1 MSDSQEIKL
10 ETALRSAADHPA
22 ERPEFYKVLL
32 ESSLYI
38 LGTSDTEAA
47 NGMTSLN
54 AGEHISIRKWEKPD
68 GTPVIPVFS
77 SLAALQKAIK
87 HESDYMKFPAQ
98 YLFEM
103 TRGDG
108 FVLNPES
115 AYGKEFSPEE
125 IEMLLTEGS
134 NRLPEIRVIKAETRV
149 YIGEPAIVPERMIAE
164 LSVWFSK
171 CPNVRCAFLVLMHDP
186 SIDEKPHFLVALDMT
201 GNVEEVM
208 RGAGVVAG
216 DSSPEGEPV
225 DLICLG
231 QNNGGLE
238 GHITGKFKPFYVRS
252 WKQKLLAMF
261 SHQRLR

>member
-10 ETALRSAADHPA
+10 ETALRRAADHPA
-22 ERPEFYKVLL
+22 QRPEFYKMLL

-47 NGMTSLN
+47 NGMTNLK

-68 GTPVIPVFS
+68 GTAVIPVFS

-87 HESDYMKFPAQ
+87 HESEYMKFPARD
-98 YLFEM
+98 LFEM

-108 FVLNPES
+108 VVLNPES
-115 AYGKEFSPEE
+115 AYGKEFFPEE
-125 IEMLLTEGS
+125 IEMLLTGGS
-134 NRLPEIRVIKAETRV
+134 TRLPETRVLKQETRV
-149 YIGEPAIVPERMIAE
+149 YIGEPAVVPERMIAE
-164 LSVWFSK
+164 LSAWFSK
-171 CPNVRCAFLVLMHDP
+171 CPDVSRAFLVLMHDQ
-186 SIDEKPHFLVALDMT
+186 SIDEKPHYLVALDMA
-201 GNVEEVM
+201 GNIEEVM

-231 QNNGGLE
+231 QNNDGLE
-238 GHITGKFKPFYVRS
+238 GHITGTFKPFYVRS
-252 WKQKLLAMF
+252 WKQKLLTMF
-261 SHQRLR
+261 SY